1 MPDYQKGKVYK
12 ISCNITGLTY
22 YGSTT
27 QPLSVRMGGHKRMM
41 NCSSKQIIMGGNYDY
56 SLVEDCPCENKEQL
70 HRRERFYIENN
81 ECVNKGIPGRTQKE
95 YREQNRDKL
104 LAQNKEYYEQNRD
117 KISKQNK
124 EYHEQNKDKISKQHR
139 QYREQNKDKISTQ
152 RKEYREQNK
161 DKIKEHYEQNK
172 DKVLAQKKIK
182 VTCECGS
189 VVRKSDVATHCKT
202 KKHRNYLESQK

>member
-81 ECVNKGIPGRTQKE
+81 ECVNKKIPCRT
-95 YREQNRDKL
+95 
-104 LAQNKEYYEQNRD
+104 
-117 KISKQNK
+117 S
-124 EYHEQNKDKISKQHR
+124 
-139 QYREQNKDKISTQ
+139 
-152 RKEYREQNK
+152 
-161 DKIKEHYEQNK
+161 KEHYEQNK
-172 DKVLAQKKIK
+172 DKVLAHQKEYHEENKDKISKQNKIK
-182 VTCECGS
+182 VTCECGA
-189 VVRKSDVATHCKT
+189 VVNKSSLARHCKT